1 MRPPRATARRVRRD
15 ARLVVVMFAALLG
28 TVAAASAAEFP
39 PGFEQAVRA
48 QAAPPSKLNP
58 AIDPKKGYAVES
70 LGDGAYFVTDGLYQ
84 AMFVVTRKGVVL
96 VDAPPTLGTK
106 LPKAIAEKTRR
117 PVRYFIYSHE
127 HADHTGSA
135 HLFAT
140 TSQFIGQQQT
150 AARLRADHD
159 PKRPVPTRTFG
170 RRLAL
175 DIGGQRI
182 DLVYP
187 GSNHEPGNIFIW
199 LPRQRILMAVD
210 VVFAGHVPFKAL
222 GESEDIPGWV
232 RAHDRILNY
241 PFRFLVG
248 GHFGL
253 STRQNVIDQRRYVE
267 DVRHFAGVGL
277 TSVDV
282 QALVQQIGTSRP
294 WKLFKAYLDA
304 ATGFCAD
311 RTLARWQGR
320 LLEADVFTDSNCEV
334 MVNTVRIRD
343 GDLGPFGDGTPV
355 G

>member
-1 MRPPRATARRVRRD
+1 MRRIRQY
-15 ARLVVVMFAALLG
+15 ARLLVLVSLAALGLAG
-28 TVAAASAAEFP
+28 AASAAEFP
-39 PGFEQAVRA
+39 PGFAEAVRA
-48 QAAPPSKLNP
+48 QAPPPSTLNP

-96 VDAPPTLGTK
+96 VDAPPTLGAK
-106 LPKAIAEKTRR
+106 LPKAITAVTRR

-135 HLFAT
+135 HLFAKS
-140 TSQFIGQQQT
+140 SQFIGQRAT

-159 PKRPVPTRTFG
+159 PQRPVPTRTFR
-170 RRLAL
+170 RRLDL
-175 DIGGQRI
+175 HIGGQRI

-199 LPRQRILMAVD
+199 LPKQRILMAVD
-210 VVFAGHVPFKAL
+210 IVFAGHVPFKAL
-222 GESEDIPGWV
+222 GESEDIPGWL
-232 RAHDRILNY
+232 RAHDQILKY
-241 PFRFLVG
+241 PFRFVVG

-267 DVRHFAGVGL
+267 DVRHFARVGI

-282 QALVQQIGTSRP
+282 QSLIQQIGFSQP

-304 ATGFCAD
+304 ATQICTE
-311 RTLARWQGR
+311 RTLAVWQGR
-320 LLEADVFTDSNCEV
+320 LSEADVFTDSNCEA

-343 GDLGPFGDGTPV
+343 GDLGPFGDGT
-355 G
+355 